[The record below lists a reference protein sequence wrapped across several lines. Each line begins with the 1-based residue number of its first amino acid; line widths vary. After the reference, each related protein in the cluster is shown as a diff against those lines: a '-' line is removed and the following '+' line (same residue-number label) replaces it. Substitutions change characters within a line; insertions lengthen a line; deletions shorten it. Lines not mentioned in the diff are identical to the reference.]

1 MLLAA
6 WFTEY
11 TPDLSVRAPVADDEA
26 SGRTIATSSDVDS
39 RTRGMEPSL
48 TADGTGW
55 YRDRGP
61 RELLTRA
68 VLTSVWPAT
77 ALQTIRS
84 ENGSRAAGRR
94 STCSLAGCDQ
104 SAACG
109 GHHRGDAR
117 GWAARARGAVRRS
130 VGVRAALSPLCGH
143 GARDRAVTPAARRHR
158 RRRAGD
164 VLPRPSAPEY
174 PAAG

>member
-11 TPDLSVRAPVADDEA
+11 TPDVSAWAPVADDEA

-61 RELLTRA
+61 RE
-68 VLTSVWPAT
+68 VLT
-77 ALQTIRS
+77 
-84 ENGSRAAGRR
+84 RAAGRR

-109 GHHRGDAR
+109 RHHRGDAR
-117 GWAARARGAVRRS
+117 GCAARARGAVRRS
-130 VGVRAALSPLCGH
+130 VGVRAALSALCRH
-143 GARDRAVTPAARRHR
+143 GARDRAVTPAAR
-158 RRRAGD
+158 
-164 VLPRPSAPEY
+164 
-174 PAAG
+174 